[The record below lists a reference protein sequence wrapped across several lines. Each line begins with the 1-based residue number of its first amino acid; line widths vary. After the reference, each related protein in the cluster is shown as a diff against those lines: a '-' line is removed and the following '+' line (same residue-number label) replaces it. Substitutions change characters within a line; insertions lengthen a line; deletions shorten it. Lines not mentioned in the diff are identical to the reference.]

1 MNICDKNPAHRK
13 SATNVSH
20 FKDTPYMKKIL
31 LLFILFVIV
40 QQNLVSGQQTNKQPI
55 IQESIKLE
63 TDKIFDKLV
72 EVRRGFH
79 ENPELAGKEKQT
91 QETIKKYLLDL
102 GLQVKTDIYGYGI
115 VGILKG
121 GKKGKRIAWR
131 AEMDALPNNFPDKV
145 DFNSKIKGIQHG
157 CGHDI
162 HMAIALGIAEVLA
175 KNKKSLKGTVYFIF
189 QPEEETFIGAKNMID
204 GGLLSKINLNEI
216 YGLHVTVLP
225 VGQIMVKSN
234 EVFAYQKRIR
244 ITLKK
249 ELSNERVNELTKN
262 IHRFLS
268 RTSNDSKPWEMQN
281 IGDPKIGLMNP
292 NTIFKDYLI
301 MDENFNTYSKNN
313 EFFLET
319 YLYETNSFN
328 LKEII
333 PNIKQL
339 VKTSNDKDQLIS
351 VSFIQENPTV
361 NNDKKLTDIAV
372 KTLDNIYGQ
381 GFIVTDY
388 GQVPFFNDD
397 FAYFQQKVP
406 GVYFLLG
413 GSNMEKGIIAMNHA
427 PNFEVD
433 EECIRTGVSSFSNL
447 IFERLK
453 N

>member
-1 MNICDKNPAHRK
+1 
-13 SATNVSH
+13 
-20 FKDTPYMKKIL
+20 MKKQL
-31 LLFILFVIV
+31 LLFIIFVII

-55 IQESIKLE
+55 IQESIKLD
-63 TDKIFDKLV
+63 TDKIFEKLV

-79 ENPELAGKEKQT
+79 ENPELAGKEKLT
-91 QETIKKYLLDL
+91 QETIKKHLLDL
-102 GLQVKTDIYGYGI
+102 GLQVVTDIYGYGI

-131 AEMDALPNNFPDKV
+131 TEMDALPNNFPDKV
-145 DFNSKIKGIQHG
+145 DFKSKIKEVQHG

-204 GGLLSKINLNEI
+204 NGLLSKINLNEI

-234 EVFAYQKRIR
+234 EVFAYQKKIR
-244 ITLKK
+244 IKLKK
-249 ELSNERVNELTKN
+249 ELSNKRVNELTKN
-262 IHRFLS
+262 IHSFLF
-268 RTSNDSKPWEMQN
+268 RTSNDSKPWEIQN
-281 IGDPKIGLMNP
+281 IGDPKIGLRNP

-301 MDENFNTYSKNN
+301 MDENFNTYFKNN
-313 EFFLET
+313 EFFLEA
-319 YLYETNSFN
+319 YLYETNSSN
-328 LKEII
+328 LKGII
-333 PNIKQL
+333 PKIKQIIE
-339 VKTSNDKDQLIS
+339 TGNFKDQLIS

-372 KTLDNIYGQ
+372 KTLDHIYGK

-413 GSNMEKGIIAMNHA
+413 GSNIEKEIIAMNHA

-433 EECIRTGVSSFSNL
+433 EECIRIGISSFSNL
-447 IFERLK
+447 IFKRLK
-453 N
+453 D

>member
-1 MNICDKNPAHRK
+1 
-13 SATNVSH
+13 
-20 FKDTPYMKKIL
+20 MKKQL
-31 LLFILFVIV
+31 LLFIIFVII

-55 IQESIKLE
+55 IQASIKLK

-72 EVRRGFH
+72 QVRRGFH
-79 ENPELAGKEKQT
+79 KKPELAGKEKQT

-145 DFNSKIKGIQHG
+145 EFKSELKGVQHG

-189 QPEEETFIGAKNMID
+189 QPEEETFIGAKKMID
-204 GGLLSKINLNEI
+204 SGLLSKINLNEI
-216 YGLHVTVLP
+216 YGLHVTALP

-234 EVFAYQKRIR
+234 EVYAYQKKIR
-244 ITLKK
+244 IKLKK
-249 ELSNERVNELTKN
+249 ELSNEKVNELTKN
-262 IHRFLS
+262 IHSFLS
-268 RTSNDSKPWEMQN
+268 RTSNDSKPWEIQN

-313 EFFLET
+313 EFFLEA
-319 YLYETNSFN
+319 YLYETNSSK

-333 PNIKQL
+333 PKIKQL
-339 VKTSNDKDQLIS
+339 IETSNYKNELIS
-351 VSFIQENPTV
+351 VSFIQENQTV

-372 KTLDNIYGQ
+372 KTLDNMYGQ

-413 GSNMEKGIIAMNHA
+413 GSNIKKGIIAMNHA